1 MNSRSSS
8 LDPTSKQV
16 GNKKLPMRRKI
27 DKETRSNSLSSSSTK
42 DPMQDISDNF
52 LDGEHFVPVN
62 IKSCGNSF
70 KTCPSN
76 DSTTAVAVAKLV
88 DAGGEYH
95 PYQHFIKWLKE
106 NYKVVQKDGH
116 PIENTALYIRTIVD
130 AWIKAEKPVSELKE
144 EFRKG
149 NFLHIYKI
157 NLLNMK
163 FKFL

>member
-1 MNSRSSS
+1 
-8 LDPTSKQV
+8 
-16 GNKKLPMRRKI
+16 MRRKI
-27 DKETRSNSLSSSSTK
+27 DKETRSNSLSSSSNK
-42 DPMQDISDNF
+42 DPIADMSDPF
-52 LDGEHFVPVN
+52 LDSEQFVSVN

-76 DSTTAVAVAKLV
+76 DTTTAIAVAKLL

-106 NYKVVQKDGH
+106 NYKVIQKEGH
-116 PIENTALYIRTIVD
+116 PIENTALYIRTVVD

-149 NFLHIYKI
+149 NFININCRKIPALGGLLDIY
-157 NLLNMK
+157 
-163 FKFL
+163 

>member
-1 MNSRSSS
+1 M
-8 LDPTSKQV
+8 
-16 GNKKLPMRRKI
+16 GNKKLPIRRKI
-27 DKETRSNSLSSSSTK
+27 DKDTRSNSLSSSSTK

-52 LDGEHFVPVN
+52 LDGEHFVSVN

-149 NFLHIYKI
+149 NFQHIYRS
-157 NLLNMK
+157 NLSGLSSSNTLEK
-163 FKFL
+163 